1 MIPRPEPAELQARGE
16 PASRRSLVTARAASA
31 TDLRRATRRL
41 EFLIEWALFLCALLS
56 IGTTAGII
64 LVLAV
69 ETFAFLREV
78 PITDF
83 LFGTEWTPLFATPRF
98 GVLPL
103 VAGTMLV
110 STIAMIVALPMGLLS
125 AVYLSEYANLRV
137 RRFVKPVLEVLA
149 GIPTVVYGYFA
160 LLFVT
165 PLLQQFLPNLSG
177 FNALGPGIVMGIMI
191 LPLVS
196 SLSED
201 AMRAVPRGLR
211 EGSYAL
217 GATKMQTSLR
227 VVLPAAFSGITA
239 ACILAV
245 SRAIGETMI
254 VAIAAGQQPRLT
266 ANPMLPIETMTAYI
280 VQVSLGD
287 TPQGTLEYRT
297 IFAVGMLL
305 FLGTFVLNLMSTWL
319 RERFREEYT

>member
-1 MIPRPEPAELQARGE
+1 
-16 PASRRSLVTARAASA
+16 V
-31 TDLRRATRRL
+31 
-41 EFLIEWALFLCALLS
+41 
-56 IGTTAGII
+56 
-64 LVLAV
+64 
-69 ETFAFLREV
+69 
-78 PITDF
+78 
-83 LFGTEWTPLFATPRF
+83 WTPLFATPRF

-110 STIAMIVALPMGLLS
+110 SSIAMIVALPMGLLS

-137 RRFVKPVLEVLA
+137 RRLVKPVLEVLA

-165 PLLQQFLPNLSG
+165 PLLQRLLPNLAG

-201 AMRAVPRGLR
+201 AMQAVPRGLR

-245 SRAIGETMI
+245 SRAVGETMI

-305 FLGTFVLNLMSTWL
+305 FLGTFLLNLVSTWL
-319 RERFREEYT
+319 RERFREEYA

>member
-1 MIPRPEPAELQARGE
+1 MA
-16 PASRRSLVTARAASA
+16 
-31 TDLRRATRRL
+31 
-41 EFLIEWALFLCALLS
+41 
-56 IGTTAGII
+56 
-64 LVLAV
+64 
-69 ETFAFLREV
+69 
-78 PITDF
+78 
-83 LFGTEWTPLFATPRF
+83 
-98 GVLPL
+98 
-103 VAGTMLV
+103 
-110 STIAMIVALPMGLLS
+110 VALPMGLLS
-125 AVYLSEYANLRV
+125 AIYLSEYAPLRV
-137 RRFVKPVLEVLA
+137 RRLVKPVLEILA

-165 PLLQQFLPNLSG
+165 PLLQQLLPDLAG
-177 FNALGPGIVMGIMI
+177 FNALSPGIVMGIMI

-201 AMRAVPRGLR
+201 AMQGVPRGLR
-211 EGSYAL
+211 EAAYAL

-239 ACILAV
+239 ACILAA

-266 ANPMLPIETMTAYI
+266 ASPLVPIETMTAYI

-305 FLGTFVLNLMSTWL
+305 FLGTFVLNLLSAWL
-319 RERFREEYT
+319 RARFREEYS